1 MPQLAQLP
9 NTVASDPGS
18 VPVRLAMGAPAV
30 SNSVASIHVMAR
42 TWLQPV
48 HSAFPALNDAGEE
61 FRLSGFRKY
70 NGVALVPQVAPV
82 KIGERL
88 ELPGTIP
95 LSLSTTAGFNATRI
109 DNTLGDGSKNA
120 STDPPFRQRQSSFNL
135 NEFKF
140 LAGAPLGKDLAFFL
154 DAPLTD
160 TESRQFFDPEVRAHG
175 VKSKTESGEAP
186 YLAFISYHNLVLPD
200 LVNLKGGII
209 ELPTAFS
216 PSIHRLSFF
225 PYLVYD
231 ATTLDV
237 ISRKG
242 VDDIVSVQG
251 VDPEALESTQFRL
264 SQGQVGAQVFGRA
277 MLSTQQISSL
287 HVDYTVGL
295 VNGDNINSDNNTTKD
310 IFGRLA
316 FTYKLPSTTMA
327 LGWFSYY
334 SANTLDN
341 LTTNPDTAAGYRDRL
356 RRDGPD
362 FRLTLNEPVYINL
375 YSQILF
381 AKDSNPTGFGQEAKW
396 WGGFLQAEV
405 KPLHQLVVYGRYDWI
420 RGNHFDDTG
429 IMINGANG
437 SIGPVDPKIWDIVA
451 GVQYFVYDNFK
462 LIAEYRHGE
471 KDLGS
476 VPAVQE
482 QLKKTVDNAVFTG
495 FRLVF

>member
-1 MPQLAQLP
+1 MRFHDYSKFIAFGFGLILLFP
-9 NTVASDPGS
+9 NQSWAIPAFARMYGI
-18 VPVRLAMGAPAV
+18 ACGAC
-30 SNSVASIHVMAR
+30 
-42 TWLQPV
+42 

-70 NGVALVPQVAPV
+70 NGLALIPQVASV
-82 KIGERL
+82 KLGERL

-109 DNTLGDGSKNA
+109 DNTLGDGSKNTNTEA
-120 STDPPFRQRQSSFNL
+120 DFKRQQSSFNL

-160 TESRQFFDPEVRAHG
+160 TESRQFFDPEARAHG

-186 YLAFISYHNLVLPD
+186 YLAFISYHNLFVPD

-209 ELPTAFS
+209 EVPTAFS

-225 PYLVYD
+225 PYLVYE

-242 VDDIVSVQG
+242 VDDIVSVPG
-251 VDPEALESTQFRL
+251 VVPEALESNQFRL
-264 SQGQVGAQVFGRA
+264 SKGQVGAQLFGRA
-277 MLSTQQISSL
+277 MPSLHQISNL
-287 HVDYTVGL
+287 YVDYAVGL
-295 VNGDNINSDNNTTKD
+295 VNGNNINSDNNTTKD

-316 FTYKLPSTTMA
+316 FTYKLPTTTLA
-327 LGWFSYY
+327 LGWFSYH

-341 LTTNPDTAAGYRDRL
+341 LTTNPDTAAGYRDQL

-362 FRLTLNEPVYINL
+362 FRLTLNEPVYINF

-396 WGGFLQAEV
+396 WGGFVQAEV
-405 KPLHQLVVYGRYDWI
+405 KPHNQLVVYGRYDWI
-420 RGNHFDDTG
+420 RGNHYDDTG
-429 IMINGANG
+429 IVINGASG
-437 SIGPVDPKIWDIVA
+437 SIGPVDPKLWDIVA
-451 GVQYFVYDNFK
+451 GAQYFLYDNFK

-476 VPAVQE
+476 VPADPG
-482 QLKKTVDNAVFTG
+482 QLKKTVENAVFTG
-495 FRLVF
+495 VRLVF

>member
-1 MPQLAQLP
+1 MRFQDYSKFIAFGFGLILLFP
-9 NTVASDPGS
+9 NQSWAIPAFARMYGM
-18 VPVRLAMGAPAV
+18 ACGAC
-30 SNSVASIHVMAR
+30 
-42 TWLQPV
+42 

-70 NGVALVPQVAPV
+70 NGVELVPKEPPV
-82 KIGERL
+82 KLGERL
-88 ELPGTIP
+88 EFPGTVPI
-95 LSLSTTAGFNATRI
+95 SLSTTAGYNFERM
-109 DNTLGDGSKNA
+109 DNTLGDGSRN
-120 STDPPFRQRQSSFNL
+120 TNTTPDFRRRQSSFNL

-140 LAGAPLGKDLAFFL
+140 LAGAPLGKQLSFFL
-154 DAPLTD
+154 DAPLAD
-160 TESRQFFDPEVRAHG
+160 TESRQFFDPEMRQHG
-175 VKSKTESGEAP
+175 TKFKTESGEAP
-186 YLAFISYHNLVLPD
+186 YLAFISYHNLFVPD
-200 LVNLKGGII
+200 VVNVKGGVI
-209 ELPTAFS
+209 ELPTAVS

-225 PYLVYD
+225 PFLVYE

-242 VDDIVSVQG
+242 VDDLVSVPG
-251 VDPEALESTQFRL
+251 LTPEDLESNQFRL
-264 SQGQVGAQVFGRA
+264 SKTQVGAQVFGRA
-277 MLSTQQISSL
+277 MPSLHQISNL
-287 HVDYTVGL
+287 YVDYAIGL
-295 VNGDNINSDNNTTKD
+295 VNGNNVHSDNNNTKD
-310 IFGRLA
+310 IVGRLA
-316 FTYKLPSTTMA
+316 FTYKLPTTTMA

-334 SANTLDN
+334 SGNTLDS
-341 LTTNPDTAAGYRDRL
+341 LAINPDTGATYRSHL
-356 RRDGPD
+356 RRQGPD
-362 FRLTLNEPVYINL
+362 VRLTFNEPVYVNL

-381 AKDSNPTGFGQEAKW
+381 AKDDNPTGFGQEAKW
-396 WGGFLQAEV
+396 WGGFVQAEV
-405 KPLHQLVVYGRYDWI
+405 KPHNHLMVYGRYDWI

-429 IMINGANG
+429 ITINGANG